1 MNDNPTLK
9 VEFGAHTDC
18 TGPEI
23 YNQYLS
29 DMRAK
34 AVENYIK
41 AKISNPDR
49 ITGKGYGETE
59 PAKACSCDDINKSC
73 TTTENQANRRAV
85 FKVIQK

>member
-1 MNDNPTLK
+1 
-9 VEFGAHTDC
+9 
-18 TGPEI
+18 
-23 YNQYLS
+23 
-29 DMRAK
+29 MRAK

-59 PAKACSCDDINKSC
+59 PANACSCDDINKSC
-73 TTTENQANRRAV
+73 TSAENQANRRAV